1 MNPIYGATGLLWS
14 GNWHLCQAA
23 VEAVLSGS
31 PISQV
36 SADSAACTISP
47 PLKAGDIRHVSKDEG
62 SAGSS
67 AAARDLH
74 RVRKTKG
81 GFKRAAA
88 KPKLREGSNA
98 DVDEAARVMW
108 SWCHKQKEEVAGSPS
123 RDSGLSQHVEP
134 VSRAG
139 ESSGDGDSASVETVE
154 AALVKLEEA
163 GEGSEVK
170 LELTLGLGAC
180 SE

>member
-74 RVRKTKG
+74 GVRKTKG
-81 GFKRAAA
+81 TFKRAAVKS
-88 KPKLREGSNA
+88 KPREGSND

-108 SWCHKQKEEVAGSPS
+108 SWCHKEEVAGSPS

-134 VSRAG
+134 PSRAG
-139 ESSGDGDSASVETVE
+139 ESSGDADSGSVETVE
-154 AALVKLEEA
+154 AALVKLEEEPA
-163 GEGSEVK
+163 EGSEVK

>member
-67 AAARDLH
+67 AAARDPH
-74 RVRKTKG
+74 GVRKPKG
-81 GFKRAAA
+81 TFKRAGVKQ
-88 KPKLREGSNA
+88 KPREGSND

-108 SWCHKQKEEVAGSPS
+108 SWCHKEGVAGSPS

-134 VSRAG
+134 PSRAG
-139 ESSGDGDSASVETVE
+139 ESSGDADSASVETVE
-154 AALVKLEEA
+154 AALVKREEPA
-163 GEGSEVK
+163 EGSEVK

-180 SE
+180 SQ